1 MKKRWLN
8 TVIKSSKTQVTALP
22 FHRSARP
29 ARRQEPAITLV
40 KKLKTA

>member
-8 TVIKSSKTQVTALP
+8 SVIKNSKTQAPALP
-22 FHRSARP
+22 FHRTVRLAHKHAP
-29 ARRQEPAITLV
+29 NITLV